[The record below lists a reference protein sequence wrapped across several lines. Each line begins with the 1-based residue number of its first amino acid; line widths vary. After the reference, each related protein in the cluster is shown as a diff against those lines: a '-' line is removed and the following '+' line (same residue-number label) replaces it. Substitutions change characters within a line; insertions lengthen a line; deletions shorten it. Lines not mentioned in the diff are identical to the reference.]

1 MTNKLIVII
10 SVIFTAQS
18 LTAQIDGNLL
28 LGLASGTTTEINA
41 TINPQTGSIVYNTTD
56 FSLYQYN
63 GGTWVRIFDSA
74 NNGTTGT
81 KVNYDG
87 RWTNTDIV
95 TDLNVTNTIVPI
107 FGIEDYKDDGNTL
120 YEVSGNTLTVKE
132 TGRYEIKANLSFVNI
147 SGTRNNP
154 TARIAIDGTQ
164 TGSRAASGY
173 IRNARGHTRSSIHI
187 NETLN
192 LSANDVLSIVIFQGG
207 DTGEVSFSAANESSF
222 IINKLQ

>member
-1 MTNKLIVII
+1 MKKIIIII
-10 SVIFTAQS
+10 SVILAVQS
-18 LTAQIDGNLL
+18 LSAQIDGNLL
-28 LGLASGTTTEINA
+28 LGLASGTTTEINTA
-41 TINPQTGSIVYNTTD
+41 TNPQTGSIVYNTTD

-81 KVNYDG
+81 KVNYGG
-87 RWTNTDIV
+87 RWTNTDITTNLNI
-95 TDLNVTNTIVPI
+95 TDAIAPI
-107 FGIEDYKDDGNTL
+107 FGVEDYKDDSTTL

-132 TGRYEIKANLSFVNI
+132 AGRYEIKANLSFVNI
-147 SGTRNNP
+147 SGARNNP

-173 IRNARGHTRSSIHI
+173 TRNASNHTQSSIHI

-192 LSANDVLSIVIFQGG
+192 LSANDVLSIEMFQEGS
-207 DTGEVSFSAANESSF
+207 TGEVRFSAANESSF